1 MGMNIMV
8 RVGINGFGRIG
19 RIVFRASLKL
29 DNIDVIAINDLVGV
43 DQLAHLLKYD
53 SVHGKLEKNVSSG
66 DNMLYVGD
74 NEIKVFSV
82 KNPAEIPWD
91 SLDVEVVVESS
102 GIFRE
107 KHSASLH
114 LERGVEYVVV
124 SAPMKDPDIMI
135 LPYLNE
141 DEFNGRIHKI
151 ISMGSCTTN
160 ALAPLIKVLNDNF
173 GIIKGHMTTIHA
185 YTNDQR
191 LLDAIHKD
199 LRRARAAA
207 INIVPTSTGAAKAI
221 FQVYP
226 ELLGRLSAMAIRV
239 PVADGSLIDLNVVLD
254 KAVSREEVNEKFKEA
269 SETYLSES
277 LLYLNEP
284 VVSSDILG
292 LPYLSLFDSL
302 LTKVVEGNMVKVIS
316 WYDNEYGYAYHLA
329 KLVSRMLG

>member
-1 MGMNIMV
+1 MV

-19 RIVFRASLKL
+19 RIVFRASLQL
-29 DNIDVIAINDLVGV
+29 DNIEVVAINDLVGV

-53 SVHGKLEKNVSSG
+53 SVHGKLKESVHSG
-66 DNMLYVGD
+66 DNMLYIGGREV
-74 NEIKVFSV
+74 KVFSV

-91 SLDVEVVVESS
+91 SLDVDIVIESS

-114 LERGVEYVVV
+114 LKRGVEYVVV

-141 DEFNGRIHKI
+141 GEFNGDKHKV

-173 GIIKGHMTTIHA
+173 TIVKGHMTTVHA

-221 FQVYP
+221 FQIYP
-226 ELLGRLSAMAIRV
+226 ELIGKLSAMAIRV
-239 PVADGSLIDLNVVLD
+239 PVPDGSLIDLNVVLD
-254 KAVSREEVNEKFKEA
+254 KHVSREEVNEKFKEA

-277 LLYLNEP
+277 LLYLDEP
-284 VVSSDILG
+284 VVSSDIIG
-292 LPYLSLFDSL
+292 LPYLSMFDSL
-302 LTKVVEGNMVKVIS
+302 LTQVVEGNMVKAIS

-329 KLVSRMLG
+329 KLVSRIFR

>member
-1 MGMNIMV
+1 MV

-19 RIVFRASLKL
+19 RIVFRAALTL
-29 DNIDVIAINDLVGV
+29 DNVDVVAINDLAGV

-53 SVHGKLEKNVSSG
+53 SVHGKLDMDVKVMEDK
-66 DNMLYVGD
+66 LYVD
-74 NEIKVFSV
+74 EDEVKVFSI

-91 SLDVEVVVESS
+91 KLGVNVVIESS

-107 KHSASLH
+107 KQNASLH
-114 LERGVEYVVV
+114 FERGVNHIIV

-141 DEFNGRIHKI
+141 DKFDEKRHRV

-160 ALAPLIKVLNDNF
+160 ALAPLIKVLDDNF

-221 FQVYP
+221 FQIYP
-226 ELLGRLSAMAIRV
+226 NLTGKLSAMAIRV
-239 PVADGSLIDLNVVLD
+239 PVPDGSLIDLNVEVGENT
-254 KAVSREEVNEKFKEA
+254 SREDVNEMFKEA
-269 SETYLSES
+269 SESYLSES
-277 LLYLNEP
+277 LLYLEEP
-284 VVSSDILG
+284 VVSTDILG
-292 LPYLSLFDSL
+292 LPYLSMFDSL
-302 LTKVVEGNMVKVIS
+302 LTSVVDGNMVKVIS

-329 KLVSRMLG
+329 KLISRLFG